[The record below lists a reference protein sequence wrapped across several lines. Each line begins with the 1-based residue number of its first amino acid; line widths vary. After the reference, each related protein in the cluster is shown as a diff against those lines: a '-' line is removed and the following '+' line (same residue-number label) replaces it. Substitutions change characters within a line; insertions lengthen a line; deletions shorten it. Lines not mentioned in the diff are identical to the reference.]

1 MQRRLQDPHH
11 RHGLTGSGLMP
22 HGLRHRP
29 HRSAAQLVA
38 QGPERQQH
46 QRHEGHQGQLEQ
58 QQRQGP
64 GPAAPAPAQGGGQQ
78 ITGTG
83 QGQPSAGQDSGGQG
97 GQLGVLD
104 QRNPEGAGQVG
115 QTEQG
120 AERQAEAPG
129 AFERAISGATGRRTA
144 RPRTA
149 GPRTPEPPAPRL
161 PGPDLRGRC
170 SSSTASGQQ
179 NQQTRRR
186 RGRQP
191 VARQLGGGDG
201 EKREHG
207 QQPAGREPMEGNRR
221 GHGAQGPGTQGP
233 PQPQQQQGGN
243 GQAGHHEDRPKEPP
257 GLEVVVHHRG
267 KALEVVVAEEAV
279 PEGAP
284 LPQQGQSIPG
294 QGQQGRQGNPRQGP
308 EPAPQGGRVR
318 LQRGEEQQGEGH
330 QHQGHG
336 PLGENR

>member
-1 MQRRLQDPHH
+1 
-11 RHGLTGSGLMP
+11 
-22 HGLRHRP
+22 
-29 HRSAAQLVA
+29 
-38 QGPERQQH
+38 
-46 QRHEGHQGQLEQ
+46 
-58 QQRQGP
+58 
-64 GPAAPAPAQGGGQQ
+64 
-78 ITGTG
+78 
-83 QGQPSAGQDSGGQG
+83 
-97 GQLGVLD
+97 
-104 QRNPEGAGQVG
+104 
-115 QTEQG
+115 
-120 AERQAEAPG
+120 
-129 AFERAISGATGRRTA
+129 
-144 RPRTA
+144 
-149 GPRTPEPPAPRL
+149 
-161 PGPDLRGRC
+161 
-170 SSSTASGQQ
+170 
-179 NQQTRRR
+179 
-186 RGRQP
+186 
-191 VARQLGGGDG
+191 
-201 EKREHG
+201 
-207 QQPAGREPMEGNRR
+207 MEGNRR
-221 GHGAQGPGTQGP
+221 RHGAQGPGTQGP